1 MSHEPSLGEVTYNQ
15 LRRIAAASF
24 RGSNGI
30 SLQPTALVHEA
41 WMKVAQHQPEVFA
54 NRGHFMSLA
63 ARAMRQ
69 ILIDHVRAKGA
80 QKRGG
85 DRVQVTLTGLRV
97 EETETVVDLLALDA
111 ALREL
116 STLDARR
123 AQVVELKFFA
133 GLTMPEIAEAVDAS
147 VATVERDWRGA
158 RAWLQ
163 VQLGH

>member
-1 MSHEPSLGEVTYNQ
+1 MSDSNLGDITYNQ

-24 RGSNGI
+24 RGGGGL

-41 WMKVAQHQPEVFA
+41 WMKVAEYRPDVLQD
-54 NRGHFMSLA
+54 RGHFMSLA

-69 ILIDHVRAKGA
+69 ILLDHVRARGA

-85 DRVQVTLTGLRV
+85 DRVQVTLTGLSAAD
-97 EETETVVDLLALDA
+97 TDTVVDLLALDT
-111 ALREL
+111 ALRQLAEL
-116 STLDARR
+116 DPRR
-123 AQVVELKFFA
+123 AQVVELKFFG

-163 VQLGH
+163 VQLAH